1 MNHVRKL
8 ALHGMRGRRK
18 DTRVLALV
26 IVMSFLFL
34 TAGTLLL
41 SSFSGSQA
49 RQRQSLYG
57 GWHLLYGGGDSRVA
71 ESLTGLSQV
80 AETAEVTLLG
90 VDGQCGQVAAWS
102 EDFARMGSL
111 QIVEGRAPE
120 AAGEILLERGQLGLF
135 PEETGV
141 GSTVTLTLEHHLT
154 QLRGRQLPSGT
165 MTIRGEEVPA
175 KTVIR
180 AFGDGATEA
189 SIQAIM
195 ERLWREEVW
204 SIFSTYI
211 DENGEEQ
218 RELWFPDTATHCP
231 VSEMDD
237 ETYRSTLLAV
247 CNCWGA
253 ALNDYYKYQLGT
265 GRDALV
271 EVDRTFFDS
280 GVQGAVS
287 WGLNTNYEQL
297 YAKGVELDE
306 AELQQM
312 ILDRGAVPAQDLTL
326 TRTCTVV
333 GIVETVSDRWDVGDT
348 ALPNCYLSEAT
359 AGELRDTLSYLETKD
374 APGCTGCR
382 RSRSSCSSGAAERLP
397 ASMGR
402 CWKPSCPGC
411 GRFLKTSITGSWIM
425 NGDWPATAMR
435 RRSGT

>member
-312 ILDRGAVPAQDLTL
+312 ILDRGASL
-326 TRTCTVV
+326 
-333 GIVETVSDRWDVGDT
+333 VSR
-348 ALPNCYLSEAT
+348 
-359 AGELRDTLSYLETKD
+359 
-374 APGCTGCR
+374 
-382 RSRSSCSSGAAERLP
+382 
-397 ASMGR
+397 
-402 CWKPSCPGC
+402 
-411 GRFLKTSITGSWIM
+411 
-425 NGDWPATAMR
+425 
-435 RRSGT
+435 

>member
-204 SIFSTYI
+204 STYSTYI

-218 RELWFPDTATHCP
+218 RELWFPDPATHCP

-287 WGLNTNYEQL
+287 WGLNTKL
-297 YAKGVELDE
+297 
-306 AELQQM
+306 
-312 ILDRGAVPAQDLTL
+312 
-326 TRTCTVV
+326 
-333 GIVETVSDRWDVGDT
+333 
-348 ALPNCYLSEAT
+348 
-359 AGELRDTLSYLETKD
+359 
-374 APGCTGCR
+374 
-382 RSRSSCSSGAAERLP
+382 
-397 ASMGR
+397 
-402 CWKPSCPGC
+402 
-411 GRFLKTSITGSWIM
+411 
-425 NGDWPATAMR
+425 
-435 RRSGT
+435 